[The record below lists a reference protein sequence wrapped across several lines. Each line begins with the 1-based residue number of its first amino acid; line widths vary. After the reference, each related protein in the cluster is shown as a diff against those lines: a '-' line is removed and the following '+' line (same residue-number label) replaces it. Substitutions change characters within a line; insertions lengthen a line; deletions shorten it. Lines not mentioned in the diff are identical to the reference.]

1 MSELPQAITLNPEV
15 VFTDVGNK
23 EAVLLHLG
31 TKKYYS
37 LNETGVYIWKMLENG
52 LTPNDVGQKL
62 QNEFDISPSKAIES
76 VLSLLNE
83 LVSEKLVETSGG

>member
-1 MSELPQAITLNPEV
+1 MSELPQAIILNPDV
-15 VFTDVGNK
+15 IFTDVGNK

-37 LNETGVYIWKMLENG
+37 LNETGVYIWKMLESG
-52 LTPNDVGQKL
+52 LTPENVTQKL
-62 QNEFDISPSKAIES
+62 QNEFEISPSKAIES
-76 VLSLLNE
+76 VLTLLND

>member
-1 MSELPQAITLNPEV
+1 MSGLPQAITFSPDV

-37 LNETGVYIWKMLENG
+37 LNETGVYIWKMLEGG
-52 LTPNDVGQKL
+52 LTPGEVGRKL
-62 QNEFDISPSKAIES
+62 QNEFDLSPSKAEES
-76 VLSLLNE
+76 ILSLLND
-83 LVSEKLVETSGG
+83 LVSEKLIETK